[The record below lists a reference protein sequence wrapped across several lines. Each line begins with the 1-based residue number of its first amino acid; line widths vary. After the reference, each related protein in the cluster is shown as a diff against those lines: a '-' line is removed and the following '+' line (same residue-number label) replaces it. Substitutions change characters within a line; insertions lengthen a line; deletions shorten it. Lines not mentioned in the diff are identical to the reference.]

1 MLPSRSLYKNSFQ
14 NRGKKNITV
23 HVAVHEAWDFLVNM
37 DTCFCLKAPA
47 CPQADEVEQFPPSH
61 KYGYLLCFRL
71 RLLCLFHSR
80 YAFFFFFPTSIPIPL
95 CSLLSLCGRGSSG
108 FCLGTVLNI
117 EHKRKRDTRAKAS
130 FWYSN
135 YEKLFGWYNSHFLPV
150 YLWFCASFLYSSKK
164 IHKRVCQWVR
174 DAMCWQL
181 SINIYQLMDCEIN
194 TPDRSFWRKI
204 DISVSQTNNNQHMC
218 SFHMGF

>member
-23 HVAVHEAWDFLVNM
+23 YVAVHEAWDFLVNM

-80 YAFFFFFPTSIPIPL
+80 YAFFFFFPPRSQ
-95 CSLLSLCGRGSSG
+95 
-108 FCLGTVLNI
+108 
-117 EHKRKRDTRAKAS
+117 
-130 FWYSN
+130 
-135 YEKLFGWYNSHFLPV
+135 
-150 YLWFCASFLYSSKK
+150 FLYVASC
-164 IHKRVCQWVR
+164 HCVAEVAQAFVLEQC
-174 DAMCWQL
+174 
-181 SINIYQLMDCEIN
+181 
-194 TPDRSFWRKI
+194 
-204 DISVSQTNNNQHMC
+204 
-218 SFHMGF
+218 